1 MEQHKLFTPKEAT
14 QTLPLVRRIVE
25 DILALA
31 NEMRTAIS
39 EQRQENIGPELEHMR
54 AKMQA
59 LFDELEELGCSY
71 KDWSFDRG
79 LVDFP
84 SVIDGE
90 EVLLCWRSDEPALL
104 YYHDYTSGFAGR
116 KPIPAEYLEYE
127 GPLQTNVGQ
136 EDA

>member
-1 MEQHKLFTPKEAT
+1 MNAVKHFTPKEAT
-14 QTLPLVRRIVE
+14 RTLPLVRRIVE

-31 NEMRTAIS
+31 NTMREDIS
-39 EQRQENIGPELEHMR
+39 SREDAVAPEEIEPMR

-71 KDWSFDRG
+71 KDWSFDKG

-90 EVLLCWRSDEPALL
+90 EVLLCWRSDEPELR

-116 KPIPAEYLEYE
+116 KIIPQEYLDE
-127 GPLQTNVGQ
+127 
-136 EDA
+136 